1 MLRITL
7 FVLQYFP
14 MLSLPILKEIK
25 DVNVTDRP
33 IPDDLERHK
42 KRLRQRWK
50 CNMHAGLLTIAFQI
64 GVCAFYNNE
73 KKFFIG
79 LCEMRFENCMLK
91 SRNLPV
97 VWEYYQDTDCAHHS

>member
-1 MLRITL
+1 MRM
-7 FVLQYFP
+7 

-50 CNMHAGLLTIAFQI
+50 CNMHAGLLTMSSKTKEDA
-64 GVCAFYNNE
+64 VE
-73 KKFFIG
+73 KESG
-79 LCEMRFENCMLK
+79 EN
-91 SRNLPV
+91 
-97 VWEYYQDTDCAHHS
+97 T